1 MATLPPGVGGA
12 VPLVVAE
19 AALGLLFRFSQDQ
32 GSSGADIVGGWWQA
46 WRGCFGVSGV
56 WWWGRVWDVPLG
68 PSSQEP
74 RDSSL

>member
-32 GSSGADIVGGWWQA
+32 GSSGADVVGDGG
-46 WRGCFGVSGV
+46 RGGEAALEFLGFG
-56 WWWGRVWDVPLG
+56 GRG
-68 PSSQEP
+68 
-74 RDSSL
+74 